1 LSDQARLVLAT
12 GNENKVREI
21 GHILSS
27 LPVTLVSLADFPD
40 IPEIV
45 EDGATFLENARKKA
59 MTVHERT
66 GLMSLADDSGLEVEA
81 LSGRPGILSRRFA
94 GPDATYADNNALLAK
109 YMKDMPH
116 DARKARFVCV
126 AALVS
131 AGGECRFTEGDLAGY
146 ITSEPA
152 GEGGFGY
159 DPLFYLPEYGKTVAQ
174 LDTELKN
181 RISHRGK
188 AMSAMRQVLES
199 ILRGDS

>member
-1 LSDQARLVLAT
+1 MSDPTRIVLAT
-12 GNENKVREI
+12 GNEDKVREI

-59 MTVHERT
+59 MVVHKHT

-81 LSGRPGILSRRFA
+81 LSDRPGIMSRRFA

-109 YMKDMPH
+109 YMKDLPH

-126 AALVS
+126 AALAT
-131 AGGECRFTEGDLAGY
+131 AGGEVRFTEGDLKGY
-146 ITSEPA
+146 IAEEPV

-159 DPLFYLPEYGKTVAQ
+159 DPLFYLPEYDKTVAQ
-174 LDTELKN
+174 LDASIKN
-181 RISHRGK
+181 QISHRGK
-188 AMSAMRQVLES
+188 AMSAMRHVIES
-199 ILRGDS
+199 VLRGDS